1 MLVEGMG
8 AAMRRPASPSQ
19 KALVR
24 APPCLAGMG
33 RTPGVLREGRWGM
46 STSTP
51 PAVTSLDE
59 SVPEEVKEKGL
70 NKIQSLV
77 AISEMPSFNKKLLII
92 PRPSKISD

>member
-24 APPCLAGMG
+24 APPCPAGMG

-77 AISEMPSFNKKLLII
+77 AISEMASFNKKLLII